1 MLNYLKKFAVDIFPS
16 VAATVIGAYIV
27 NHYIVTKPNADAP
40 AAAAST
46 ANPKGDGK
54 AEAKSDAKPA
64 ETTATVS
71 NLPAAGVKARGISEK
86 AIMEKTA
93 AERPAVVEK
102 SQEKTEAKTDAKTE
116 AKVDA
121 KPDTKP
127 ADTKSADTKSADTK
141 SDVKSAD
148 TPADADQRRHAAA
161 SREKEK
167 IRVVLPSPIAVNP
180 SAASVAAAAPAA
192 PVETAVA
199 PDERRDAND
208 LARAAIERLR
218 ANGEA
223 SPRAAETPRASEAP
237 KAATAPVVVSAPAPT
252 NAPVVANA
260 PAPVNPPAL
269 RPLPPPIMVSGQPAG
284 EPYGQVP
291 SRARPPYAEANNP
304 NRPTPPAD
312 IPVSRPLDLR
322 AEVAEPSVRERATA
336 AAEDALSTA
345 KSIFHAV
352 LPK

>member
-27 NHYIVTKPNADAP
+27 NHYIVSKPSADVP
-40 AAAAST
+40 AATVSA
-46 ANPKGDGK
+46 ANPKGEGK

-64 ETTATVS
+64 ETTASVS
-71 NLPAAGVKARGISEK
+71 NLPAAGVKAKGISEK

-102 SQEKTEAKTDAKTE
+102 AQDKTEAKPDTKAE
-116 AKVDA
+116 AKADA
-121 KPDTKP
+121 KPDTKSS
-127 ADTKSADTKSADTK
+127 DIKSSDAKSSDGKSPDTK
-141 SDVKSAD
+141 SDMKSAD
-148 TPADADQRRHAAA
+148 SPADADQRRHAAA
-161 SREKEK
+161 PREKEK

-180 SAASVAAAAPAA
+180 SASVVAAVPAAPA
-192 PVETAVA
+192 ETAVV

-218 ANGEA
+218 ANGDTP
-223 SPRAAETPRASEAP
+223 PRAPEAARAPEAP
-237 KAATAPVVVSAPAPT
+237 KVVSAPQVT
-252 NAPVVANA
+252 NAPA
-260 PAPVNPPAL
+260 VNPPAL
-269 RPLPPPIMVSGQPAG
+269 RPLPPPIMVSGAPAG
-284 EPYGQVP
+284 EPFGHAP
-291 SRARPPYAEANNP
+291 SPTRPPHIEAANP
-304 NRPTPPAD
+304 NRPTPPAE
-312 IPVSRPLDLR
+312 IPLSRPLDLR
-322 AEVAEPSVRERATA
+322 AEMAEPSVRERATA

>member
-27 NHYIVTKPNADAP
+27 NHYIVSKPSADAP
-40 AAAAST
+40 AAAVSA

-54 AEAKSDAKPA
+54 PEAKSDAKPA
-64 ETTATVS
+64 ETTASVS
-71 NLPAAGVKARGISEK
+71 NLPAAGVKAKGISEK

-102 SQEKTEAKTDAKTE
+102 AQDKTEAKADTKTE
-116 AKVDA
+116 AKADA
-121 KPDTKP
+121 KPDTKS
-127 ADTKSADTKSADTK
+127 ADAKSADTKSEM
-141 SDVKSAD
+141 KSAES
-148 TPADADQRRHAAA
+148 PADADQRRHAAA
-161 SREKEK
+161 PREKEK

-180 SAASVAAAAPAA
+180 SATSVVAAVPAA

-218 ANGEA
+218 ANGDTP
-223 SPRAAETPRASEAP
+223 PRAPETARAPEAP
-237 KAATAPVVVSAPAPT
+237 KVVSPPQVTT
-252 NAPVVANA
+252 NAPA
-260 PAPVNPPAL
+260 VNPPAL
-269 RPLPPPIMVSGQPAG
+269 RPLPPPIMVSGAPAG
-284 EPYGQVP
+284 EPFGQATSP
-291 SRARPPYAEANNP
+291 ARPPHVEAANP
-304 NRPTPPAD
+304 NRPTPPAE
-312 IPVSRPLDLR
+312 IPLSRPLDLR
-322 AEVAEPSVRERATA
+322 AEMAEPSVRERATA